1 MLSNL
6 LKNLSILKK
15 FLFINFIFFTIIG
28 IFLFIYLKNVQPNL
42 IKKKSSNHI
51 EVINNTIDN
60 LTRLNVEFVEDDI
73 RKFLFSTRFLFQ
85 NLDRV
90 IFFDNQLNLI
100 GDTDTLDL
108 DPRSFSQRLD
118 IVEFEVLTEK
128 KTKEITEKKN
138 IDFRKA
144 KVQFVHEL
152 VKWSGLDKLPK
163 GSRILD
169 VGCGIG
175 GSSRILAEYYEFNV
189 TGITISPAQVKR
201 ARELTAHGLDC
212 NFQVMDALDLK
223 FEDGSFDAVWS
234 VEAGAHMNDK
244 TRFADEMLR
253 TLRPG
258 GYLALADWNSR
269 DLGAYP
275 PSFFEKL
282 VLKQLLE
289 QWVHPNF
296 ISINEFSNILITNEN
311 SSGRVI
317 SENWNSYT
325 NPSWYDSIV
334 EGIRRPFVIL
344 SLGPFAIVKSI
355 REIPTIL
362 LMNWAFR
369 KGLME
374 FGVYK
379 CRG

>member
-1 MLSNL
+1 MFEL
-6 LKNLSILKK
+6 LLPFFIIILF
-15 FLFINFIFFTIIG
+15 FLTFTFFWR
-28 IFLFIYLKNVQPNL
+28 
-42 IKKKSSNHI
+42 IKA
-51 EVINNTIDN
+51 
-60 LTRLNVEFVEDDI
+60 
-73 RKFLFSTRFLFQ
+73 RKFISSGTVASAYDAWTKDKLLE
-85 NLDRV
+85 
-90 IFFDNQLNLI
+90 
-100 GDTDTLDL
+100 
-108 DPRSFSQRLD
+108 RLWGEHIHLGFYPSRGVD
-118 IVEFEVLTEK
+118 
-128 KTKEITEKKN
+128 
-138 IDFRKA
+138 IDFREA

-163 GSRILD
+163 GSRVLD

-175 GSSRILAEYYEFNV
+175 GSSRILAKYYGFNV
-189 TGITISPAQVKR
+189 TGITISPAQAQR
-201 ARELTAHGLDC
+201 ARDLTPLGVNC

-223 FEDGSFDAVWS
+223 FEDGSFDAIWS

-244 TRFADEMLR
+244 KRFADEMLR

-258 GYLALADWNSR
+258 GYMALADWNSR
-269 DLGAYP
+269 DLKVYP
-275 PSFFEKL
+275 PSFIEKL

-296 ISINEFSNILITNEN
+296 ISINEFSHILRTNNN
-311 SSGRVI
+311 SSGIVT

-325 NPSWYDSIV
+325 NPSWYDSIF
-334 EGIRRPFVIL
+334 EGFRRPFTIL
-344 SLGPFAIVKSI
+344 SLGPLAIIKSI

-362 LMNWAFR
+362 LMNWAFK

>member
-1 MLSNL
+1 MFELIFTFFVLVLFL
-6 LKNLSILKK
+6 LALSIVWR
-15 FLFINFIFFTIIG
+15 INSRKYI
-28 IFLFIYLKNVQPNL
+28 
-42 IKKKSSNHI
+42 SSGTVASAYDAWTQDKLLERLWGEHI
-51 EVINNTIDN
+51 HLGFYPSERRD
-60 LTRLNVEFVEDDI
+60 
-73 RKFLFSTRFLFQ
+73 
-85 NLDRV
+85 
-90 IFFDNQLNLI
+90 
-100 GDTDTLDL
+100 
-108 DPRSFSQRLD
+108 
-118 IVEFEVLTEK
+118 
-128 KTKEITEKKN
+128 

-175 GSSRILAEYYEFNV
+175 GSSRILAKYYGFNV
-189 TGITISPAQVKR
+189 TGITISSAQVKR
-201 ARELTAHGLDC
+201 ARELTPLGCTC
-212 NFQVMDALDLK
+212 NFQVMDALNLK
-223 FEDGSFDAVWS
+223 FEDGSFDAVWR

-244 TRFADEMLR
+244 AKFADEMLR

-269 DLGAYP
+269 DLRSYP

-296 ISINEFSNILITNEN
+296 ISIKEFTNILRTNKN
-311 SSGRVI
+311 SAGLIV
-317 SENWNSYT
+317 SENWNFYT
-325 NPSWYDSIV
+325 NPSWYDSII
-334 EGIRRPFVIL
+334 EGVRRPFAIL
-344 SLGPFAIVKSI
+344 TLGPLAIVKSI

>member
-1 MLSNL
+1 MFEL
-6 LKNLSILKK
+6 LFPFFLLVLFFLSI
-15 FLFINFIFFTIIG
+15 TIIWR
-28 IFLFIYLKNVQPNL
+28 INPRKYI
-42 IKKKSSNHI
+42 SSSTVASAYDAWTQDKLLESLWGEHI
-51 EVINNTIDN
+51 H
-60 LTRLNVEFVEDDI
+60 LGFYPA
-73 RKFLFSTRFLFQ
+73 
-85 NLDRV
+85 
-90 IFFDNQLNLI
+90 
-100 GDTDTLDL
+100 G
-108 DPRSFSQRLD
+108 
-118 IVEFEVLTEK
+118 
-128 KTKEITEKKN
+128 KN

-144 KVQFVHEL
+144 KVKFVHEL

-175 GSSRILAEYYEFNV
+175 GSSRILAEYYGFNV
-189 TGITISPAQVKR
+189 TGITISTAQVKR
-201 ARELTAHGLDC
+201 ARELTPNGLNC
-212 NFQVMDALDLK
+212 HFQVM
-223 FEDGSFDAVWS
+223 DAVWS

-244 TRFADEMLR
+244 NRFADEMLR

-269 DLGAYP
+269 DLESYP

-296 ISINEFSNILITNEN
+296 ISINKFGNILRNNEN

-317 SENWNSYT
+317 CENWNSYT
-325 NPSWYDSIV
+325 NPSWYDSII
-334 EGIRRPFVIL
+334 EGIRRPFAIL
-344 SLGPFAIVKSI
+344 SLGPIAIVKSI

-374 FGVYK
+374 FGVFK

>member
-1 MLSNL
+1 MIEL
-6 LKNLSILKK
+6 LLPF
-15 FLFINFIFFTIIG
+15 FLLLLLFLALTIIWRINARKYISSG
-28 IFLFIYLKNVQPNL
+28 TVASAYDAWTQDKLLERLWGEHIHLGFYPSEN
-42 IKKKSSNHI
+42 KS
-51 EVINNTIDN
+51 
-60 LTRLNVEFVEDDI
+60 
-73 RKFLFSTRFLFQ
+73 
-85 NLDRV
+85 
-90 IFFDNQLNLI
+90 
-100 GDTDTLDL
+100 
-108 DPRSFSQRLD
+108 
-118 IVEFEVLTEK
+118 
-128 KTKEITEKKN
+128 

-152 VKWSGLDKLPK
+152 VKWSGLNKLPK

-175 GSSRILAEYYEFNV
+175 GSSRILAKFYGFNV
-189 TGITISPAQVKR
+189 TAITISPAQVKR
-201 ARELTAHGLDC
+201 ARELTPEELNC

-223 FEDGSFDAVWS
+223 FEDGSFDGVWS
-234 VEAGAHMNDK
+234 VEAGAHMHDK
-244 TRFADEMLR
+244 NKFADEMLR
-253 TLRPG
+253 ILRPG

-269 DLGAYP
+269 DLREHP
-275 PSFFEKL
+275 PSFFENL

-296 ISINEFSNILITNEN
+296 ISINEFGNILRINKN
-311 SSGRVI
+311 SAGRVI
-317 SENWNSYT
+317 SENWNFYT

-334 EGIRRPFVIL
+334 EGIRRPFAIL
-344 SLGPFAIVKSI
+344 SLGPLAIIKSI

>member
-1 MLSNL
+1 MFEL
-6 LKNLSILKK
+6 LLYFFLLVV
-15 FLFINFIFFTIIG
+15 FLLALFIVWRINARKYISAGTVASAYDSWTQDKLLERMWGEHIHLG
-28 IFLFIYLKNVQPNL
+28 YYSKGYKNV
-42 IKKKSSNHI
+42 
-51 EVINNTIDN
+51 
-60 LTRLNVEFVEDDI
+60 
-73 RKFLFSTRFLFQ
+73 
-85 NLDRV
+85 
-90 IFFDNQLNLI
+90 
-100 GDTDTLDL
+100 
-108 DPRSFSQRLD
+108 
-118 IVEFEVLTEK
+118 
-128 KTKEITEKKN
+128 
-138 IDFRKA
+138 DFRKA

-169 VGCGIG
+169 LGCGIG
-175 GSSRILAEYYEFNV
+175 GSSRILAKYYGFNV

-201 ARELTAHGLDC
+201 ARELNPLGLNC
-212 NFQVMDALDLK
+212 KFQVMDALDLK

-244 TRFADEMLR
+244 TKFADEMLR
-253 TLRPG
+253 VLRPG

-269 DLGAYP
+269 DLRKYP

-289 QWVHPNF
+289 QWVHPDF
-296 ISINEFSNILITNEN
+296 ISIKEFGDILRTNKNSAGKVIT
-311 SSGRVI
+311 
-317 SENWNSYT
+317 ENWNFYT
-325 NPSWYDSIV
+325 IPSWYDSII
-334 EGIRRPFVIL
+334 EGIRRPYAIF
-344 SLGPFAIVKSI
+344 SLGPLALVKSL

-369 KGLME
+369 NGLME

>member
-1 MLSNL
+1 MFQLLLPFFLLALS
-6 LKNLSILKK
+6 
-15 FLFINFIFFTIIG
+15 LFTLTIIWR
-28 IFLFIYLKNVQPNL
+28 
-42 IKKKSSNHI
+42 IKA
-51 EVINNTIDN
+51 
-60 LTRLNVEFVEDDI
+60 
-73 RKFLFSTRFLFQ
+73 RKFISSTTVASAYDAWTEDKLLERLWGEHIHLGFYP
-85 NLDRV
+85 
-90 IFFDNQLNLI
+90 LNK
-100 GDTDTLDL
+100 
-108 DPRSFSQRLD
+108 R
-118 IVEFEVLTEK
+118 
-128 KTKEITEKKN
+128 N
-138 IDFRKA
+138 IDFRNA

-152 VKWSGLDKLPK
+152 VKWSGLDTLPK

-175 GSSRILAEYYEFNV
+175 GSSRILAKNYGFNV

-201 ARELTAHGLDC
+201 ARDLTPLGLNC

-223 FEDGSFDAVWS
+223 FEDGSFDAIWS
-234 VEAGAHMNDK
+234 VEAGAHMIDK
-244 TRFADEMLR
+244 SKFADEMLR

-269 DLGAYP
+269 DLRAYP

-296 ISINEFSNILITNEN
+296 ISINEFGDILRTNKN
-311 SSGRVI
+311 SAGKVVC
-317 SENWNSYT
+317 ENWNTYT
-325 NPSWYDSIV
+325 NPSWYDSII
-334 EGIRRPFVIL
+334 EGIRRPFTIL
-344 SLGPFAIVKSI
+344 SLGPLALIKSI

>member
-1 MLSNL
+1 MFEL
-6 LKNLSILKK
+6 LLPF
-15 FLFINFIFFTIIG
+15 FLLFAFFFT
-28 IFLFIYLKNVQPNL
+28 LFFVWRFNARKYISSGTVAIAYDAWTQDKLL
-42 IKKKSSNHI
+42 ERLWGEHIHLGFYHSKKK
-51 EVINNTIDN
+51 D
-60 LTRLNVEFVEDDI
+60 
-73 RKFLFSTRFLFQ
+73 
-85 NLDRV
+85 
-90 IFFDNQLNLI
+90 
-100 GDTDTLDL
+100 
-108 DPRSFSQRLD
+108 
-118 IVEFEVLTEK
+118 
-128 KTKEITEKKN
+128 

-144 KVQFVHEL
+144 KINFVHEL
-152 VKWSGLDKLPK
+152 VRWSGLDKLPK

-175 GSSRILAEYYEFNV
+175 GSSRILAKHYGFNV

-201 ARELTAHGLDC
+201 ARELTPSRLNC
-212 NFQVMDALDLK
+212 NFLVMDALDLQ
-223 FEDGSFDAVWS
+223 FEDGSFDAIWS
-234 VEAGAHMNDK
+234 VEAGAHMIDK
-244 TRFADEMLR
+244 TKFADEMLR

-269 DLGAYP
+269 DLRAYP

-289 QWVHPNF
+289 QWVHPKF
-296 ISINEFSNILITNEN
+296 ISINEFGNILRNNKN

-325 NPSWYDSIV
+325 NPSWYDSII
-334 EGIRRPFVIL
+334 EGIRRPFAIL
-344 SLGPFAIVKSI
+344 SLGPVAIIKSI